1 MLKLCSKRILCVIGK
16 MDSGGAETM
25 LMKLFRSANKRNI
38 KFDFAVF
45 TDDEGFYDREI
56 LSMGGI
62 VYKLGSRKKPMQLVK
77 NYIDLIR
84 TQKYEFVLQS
94 TEKPH
99 RAIFA
104 LLAKWLG
111 TKCVAVRSTN
121 SRAFDGRIFNE
132 VEKMLRWI
140 PLVATD
146 VRFAP
151 SQLAADFLFGR
162 DRNVFILRNGINLQN
177 YHYDSSISHEYK
189 AELGIE
195 DCLVV
200 GHIGRFE
207 KQKNHVFLMKIFC
220 EILKTHRK
228 SVLLMV
234 GIGSL
239 QKELQQYA
247 MDLGISHNVKF
258 LGRRKDIPE
267 LLMAMDVLVFPSLY
281 EGMPNVVIEAQAT
294 GLPCLVS
301 DSITSECKLTN
312 IVKFLS
318 LQDSATRWAEEA
330 IKYADMTARESY
342 GQKVKDCG
350 YDINE
355 VTDNF
360 LKKMGVLSKNI

>member
-1 MLKLCSKRILCVIGK
+1 MLNLCYKRILCVIGK

-45 TDDEGFYDREI
+45 TEDEGFYDREI
-56 LSMGGI
+56 LSLGGI
-62 VYKLGSRKKPMQLVK
+62 VYKLGSRKKPMQIVK

-84 TQKYEFVLQS
+84 KQKYEFVLQS

-104 LLAKWLG
+104 LIAKWLG
-111 TKCVAVRSTN
+111 VKCVAVRSTN
-121 SRAFDGRIFNE
+121 SRAFDGTIFNE
-132 VEKMLRWI
+132 AEKMLRWI
-140 PLVATD
+140 PLLATD

-151 SQLAADFLFGR
+151 SQLAADFLFGSA
-162 DRNVFILRNGINLQN
+162 RNVFILRNGINLQN
-177 YHYDSSISHEYK
+177 YHYDSNISRKYK

-207 KQKNHVFLMKIFC
+207 KQKNHIFLMKVFC
-220 EILKTHRK
+220 EILKTHSK
-228 SVLLMV
+228 SVLLMAGV
-234 GIGSL
+234 GSL
-239 QKELQQYA
+239 EKELQQYA

-258 LGRRKDIPE
+258 LGRRKDVPQ
-267 LLMAMDVLVFPSLY
+267 LLMSMDVLVFPSLY

-330 IKYADMTARESY
+330 IKYADITDRESY

-355 VTDNF
+355 ITDSF
-360 LKKMGVLSKNI
+360 IEIMGVVSKNI